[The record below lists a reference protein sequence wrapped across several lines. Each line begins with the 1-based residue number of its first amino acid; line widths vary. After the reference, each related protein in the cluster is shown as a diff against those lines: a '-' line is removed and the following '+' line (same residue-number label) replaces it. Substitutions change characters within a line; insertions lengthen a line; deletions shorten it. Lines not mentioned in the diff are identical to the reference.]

1 MSFCSSIVREGHTFH
16 GTGVGGRGVFTLTD
30 LGITYVYA
38 GQIRDGYARGLGVV
52 TRSCGKSFAEYGPDG
67 KLDGRFVYVSSDANV
82 LTGYILFERGVQKE
96 KVWIHRPKAFEYNGE
111 FGAAAAADPRV
122 HALIARV
129 APVEALASA
138 AAEEAEEAVASLP
151 RRLAGLELMVTV
163 LLARDR
169 RPLGPTEGRP
179 LGPTEGRQ
187 DVTGVAAAL
196 LTLPSGLLEM
206 VGEAITR

>member
-1 MSFCSSIVREGHTFH
+1 M
-16 GTGVGGRGVFTLTD
+16 
-30 LGITYVYA
+30 
-38 GQIRDGYARGLGVV
+38 
-52 TRSCGKSFAEYGPDG
+52 
-67 KLDGRFVYVSSDANV
+67 
-82 LTGYILFERGVQKE
+82 
-96 KVWIHRPKAFEYNGE
+96 
-111 FGAAAAADPRV
+111 
-122 HALIARV
+122 
-129 APVEALASA
+129 EALASA